1 MNAVLFEV
9 QQTLR
14 RPVIVFRHGALQR
27 RVHLRSASSDIE
39 VFEQIFIGDEF
50 DIALETPK
58 FILDGGANCG
68 LAALYLAC
76 RYPTAEIV
84 AVEPSAENCRLCA
97 LNTSGLAVEV
107 VQSALWST
115 SARLKIRNPKDE
127 PWSFHCVEAEDGDPE
142 GFDARD
148 MQSLL
153 AGRQC
158 DLVKL
163 DIEGAEVELFRKPDW
178 IKDVAAIL
186 VEIHSEA
193 ADALIRNACEG
204 WTVAR
209 TGEKLLLVS

>member
-1 MNAVLFEV
+1 
-9 QQTLR
+9 
-14 RPVIVFRHGALQR
+14 
-27 RVHLRSASSDIE
+27 
-39 VFEQIFIGDEF
+39 
-50 DIALETPK
+50 
-58 FILDGGANCG
+58 
-68 LAALYLAC
+68 
-76 RYPTAEIV
+76 
-84 AVEPSAENCRLCA
+84 
-97 LNTSGLAVEV
+97 
-107 VQSALWST
+107 
-115 SARLKIRNPKDE
+115 
-127 PWSFHCVEAEDGDPE
+127 
-142 GFDARD
+142 

-209 TGEKLLLVS
+209 TGEKLLLVR